1 MRKSLNLVVG
11 VFLFVLVFSFSGI
24 KSEAATVEHSGSVES
39 PVSNYTNHEVD
50 SFTGIS
56 LYPNAD
62 PDTVYEVK
70 LYLFYNVVF
79 SKSVSFRN
87 FVISV
92 GDVPIYTADNAGNT
106 TGSSTQHYLGRTTTV
121 YLKGSKLINQTI
133 SAQYRF
139 LLSSSGNITYNSM
152 LEYRVDSITAI
163 SGDAEAAY
171 EEGYNA
177 GYSDGSS
184 AGYNAG
190 YETGY
195 SSGSSAGYNAGYETG
210 YSAGINSVDTQSY
223 YDRGYQTGQAAGY
236 SSGYESG
243 YESGYQQAMSVI
255 ESWGADTNI
264 YPTEFVNIDLED
276 NTLSFLTD
284 IDNYAYYKNTDGSG
298 FYRYSFTGQYLGT
311 NGMINTISEDFN
323 PNHVYKIILTDFY
336 TDLDGNGVF
345 YLDLGKS
352 SFKFAEKSSENKRDV
367 YGFSIGYEL
376 GNQIGYRVEGI
387 TDSES
392 SYSSMYVYFD
402 RLIIMDYGPIG
413 NTQNHIANQTNDLT
427 NGYDSTAGESASS
440 TFADNAASYEQAESN
455 IFTSAK
461 SDLNNF
467 QFYDI
472 GSNSAVLVGLSF
484 VASTMTAIF
493 GAMGGLSGGAG
504 IVLSVLFSVMLVSIV
519 IGTYRYFVSSGKTG
533 SSGSKKGGKG

>member
-1 MRKSLNLVVG
+1 MSKIRIWFG
-11 VFLFVLVFSFSGI
+11 MMLFVFVFSFFGI
-24 KSEAATVEHSGSVES
+24 KSEAATVEHSGYVES

-92 GDVPIYTADNAGNT
+92 GDIPIFTAENAGNT

-177 GYSDGSS
+177 GYSEGSS

-195 SSGSSAGYNAGYETG
+195 SSGSSAGYNAGYQTG

-223 YDRGYQTGQAAGY
+223 YDKGYQTGQAAGFT
-236 SSGYESG
+236 SGYESG
-243 YESGYQQAMSVI
+243 FESGYQQAMSVI
-255 ESWGADTNI
+255 ESWGADSTS
-264 YPTEFVNIDLED
+264 YPKLIHEYI
-276 NTLSFLTD
+276 LSNPR
-284 IDNYAYYKNTDGSG
+284 IS
-298 FYRYSFTGQYLGT
+298 
-311 NGMINTISEDFN
+311 INTYITNYGLYENITSNEFINTEIYSGYYSGTITLINKINADIN
-323 PNHVYKIILTDFY
+323 PNHIYKVQLNNFYSDLKGSGSIIVNLGSNNFITGECDEEYKRNVYFFVKGDSF
-336 TDLDGNGVF
+336 GNSLNFTIQGVS
-345 YLDLGKS
+345 DS
-352 SFKFAEKSSENKRDV
+352 STN
-367 YGFSIGYEL
+367 
-376 GNQIGYRVEGI
+376 GNTMYIYF
-387 TDSES
+387 DS
-392 SYSSMYVYFD
+392 YYVY
-402 RLIIMDYGPIG
+402 DYGPIG
-413 NTQNHIANQTNDLT
+413 NTQNQIANQTDDLT
-427 NGYDSTAGESASS
+427 NG
-440 TFADNAASYEQAESN
+440 FDNSVGQSVNQSISNDLTSYTQAEGALFESSKSVLDSFE
-455 IFTSAK
+455 FT
-461 SDLNNF
+461 DF
-467 QFYDI
+467 
-472 GSNSAVLVGLSF
+472 
-484 VASTMTAIF
+484 TAISSITAAF
-493 GAMGGLSGGAG
+493 GFINSVIMMIYNSFGGAG
-504 IVLSVLFSVMLVSIV
+504 GIGILVSVSFCVLFASLLVGIHRF
-519 IGTYRYFVSSGKTG
+519 YK
-533 SSGSKKGGKG
+533 SKDGG